1 MANPNIVNVGT
12 ILGKTYANVLTTS
25 NVLHVVN
32 GSSSGNIIKINSI
45 VVSNVDGAA
54 AADVTLEVNNAAGNG
69 TPYRLVSTVS
79 VPADASL
86 IVTDKTTTFYLEE
99 NQSIKGFASANG
111 DLEIIISY
119 EIIT

>member
-1 MANPNIVNVGT
+1 MAAPNIVNVGT
-12 ILGKTYANVLTTS
+12 IIGKTYANVLTTS

-32 GSSSGNIIKINSI
+32 GSSSGNVIKVNSI
-45 VVSNVDGAA
+45 IVSNVDGSS
-54 AADVTLEVNNAAGNG
+54 AADVTVEINTAAGNG

-86 IVTDKTTTFYLEE
+86 IVTDKTTSFYLEE
-99 NQSIKGFASANG
+99 NQSIKGFASANS
-111 DLEIIISY
+111 DLEIVISY